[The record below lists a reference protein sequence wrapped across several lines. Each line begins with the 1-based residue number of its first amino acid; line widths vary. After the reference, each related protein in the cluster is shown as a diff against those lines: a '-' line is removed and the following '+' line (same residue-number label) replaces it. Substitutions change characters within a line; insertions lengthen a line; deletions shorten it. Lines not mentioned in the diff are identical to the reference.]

1 MPATLGAVFE
11 EQQHH
16 LVLIVAR
23 AFASRL
29 ATAVFLVDPEGTAIY
44 FNEAAENL
52 LGRPFI
58 EGHGMPASIWST
70 QFAPQDDQGRPIPL
84 EELPLGIALGKRV
97 PAHRA
102 FGILGLDGAL
112 RSVAVTAFPL
122 FAHTEEFV
130 GAMAIFWE
138 RSEGS

>member
-1 MPATLGAVFE
+1 VS
-11 EQQHH
+11 EQEQYH
-16 LVLIVAR
+16 LILIVAR

-29 ATAVFLVDPEGTAIY
+29 ATAVFLVDPEGNAIY
-44 FNEAAENL
+44 FNEAAERL

-58 EGHGMPASIWST
+58 EGHGMPASVWST
-70 QFAPQDDQGRPIPL
+70 LFAPQDAQGEPIPL
-84 EELPLGIALGKRV
+84 EALPLGIALGKRV

-102 FGILGLDGAL
+102 FEIRGLDGTL

-130 GAMAIFWE
+130 GAIAIFWDRADE
-138 RSEGS
+138 A